1 MISLNFTD
9 AIGLVGVAVYVAA
22 HSAVQ
27 VLHKS
32 ATGRLAITL
41 NVIGP
46 LCILVSLY
54 GAFNLASFLSQ
65 VFWLALTLAG
75 WWRRRHGRQAL
86 APQPEETGGE
96 GSAMAPM
103 APGPLR

>member
-1 MISLNFTD
+1 MFSLNLTD
-9 AIGLVGVAVYVAA
+9 AIGLVGVAVYVVA
-22 HSAVQ
+22 HFAVQ
-27 VLHKS
+27 VLHKP
-32 ATGRLAITL
+32 ATGRLAVTL

-75 WWRRRHGRQAL
+75 WWRRRQGHQAVS
-86 APQPEETGGE
+86 PRPGETPGDC
-96 GSAMAPM
+96 SAIAPM
-103 APGPLR
+103 MPGPLR